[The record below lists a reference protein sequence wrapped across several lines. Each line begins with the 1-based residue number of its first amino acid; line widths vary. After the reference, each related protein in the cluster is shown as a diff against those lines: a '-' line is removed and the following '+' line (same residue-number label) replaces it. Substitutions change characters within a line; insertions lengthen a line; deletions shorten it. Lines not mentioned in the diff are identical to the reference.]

1 MARGSSNATGRIVAI
16 VGIALAAGI
25 LFAGFR
31 LTQNLGKSEK
41 VIDAETATK
50 SLERMVDKIGPQTL
64 DPVKS
69 PIEYSDNETAADEL
83 PEIDTCKVVVD
94 ETTPVYAEIWS
105 SGEKVGD
112 GTDGWLREMA
122 TQFNAE
128 GHTVNGTPVSVR
140 MRQVSS
146 GQAVDYIAT
155 GKAVPDGYTP
165 SNMLWVK
172 TLNARGVATETIK
185 ERMCGNVAGTLFDK
199 KQYDAIISKYGTADL
214 KAVTEAVAA
223 GEIEMGYTNPFTSA
237 TGLNFLI
244 STLIRYDGNNP
255 LSDEAVEGFR
265 GFQANIP
272 FVSMT
277 TQQMSNA
284 AERNSLD
291 GFVTEYQVYQNDSL
305 LKNNYKFSPFG
316 YRHDNPLVAISG
328 TTSEHKAILEEFAD
342 YCMTDEAQAV
352 ATEYGFNGMDD
363 YQPEGMP
370 EADGK
375 VILSALDVYKANKD
389 NGAPVVAVFV
399 ADTSG
404 SMEGAPMKALQE
416 SLISSMKYINKG
428 NYIGLV
434 SYNDDVYINVPI
446 AEFDMTQQTYFKGAV
461 ETLTAGGGTA
471 TFDGIAVAADMI
483 QKATADIPNAKPLIF
498 VLSDGETNQGYNL
511 NDLRDPLK
519 SLKIP
524 VYTIGYNANIDALKE
539 ISNINE
545 AASIDASTDDVTYQL
560 KTLFNANM

>member
-1 MARGSSNATGRIVAI
+1 MARGSSNASRIIAI
-16 VGIALAAGI
+16 AGIALAVGIIFAGI
-25 LFAGFR
+25 R
-31 LTQNLGKSEK
+31 LTQNLGKSDK

-50 SLERMVDKIGPQTL
+50 TLEKIVGSIGAETM

-94 ETTPVYAEIWS
+94 ETTPTYAEIWS
-105 SGEKVGD
+105 SGEKVGE

-122 TQFNAE
+122 EQFNAE
-128 GHTVNGTPVSVR
+128 GHTIGGVPVSVR
-140 MRQVSS
+140 MRQVAS

-155 GKAVPDGYTP
+155 GKATPDGYTP
-165 SNMLWVK
+165 SNMLWVH
-172 TLNARGVATETIK
+172 TLNARGVSTDTVQ
-185 ERMCGNVAGTLFDK
+185 ERLCGNVAGTLLSKDK
-199 KQYDAIISKYGTADL
+199 YDEIMSKYGTVDL

-223 GEIEMGYTNPFTSA
+223 EEIAMGYTNPFTSA
-237 TGLNFLI
+237 TGLNFLV
-244 STLIRYDGNNP
+244 STLMRYDNKNP

-291 GFVTEYQVYQNDSL
+291 GFVTEYQVYQNDSIM
-305 LKNNYKFSPFG
+305 KNNYKFSPFG
-316 YRHDNPLVAISG
+316 YRHDNPLVAING
-328 TTSEHKAILEEFAD
+328 ITNEHRAILDEFAE
-342 YCMTDEAQAV
+342 YCMTDQAQAV
-352 ATEYGFNGMDD
+352 ATDYGFNGMDD
-363 YQPEGMP
+363 YQPEGMG
-370 EADGK
+370 EIDGK
-375 VILSALDVYKANKD
+375 TILSALDIYKTNKD
-389 NGAPVVAVFV
+389 NGSPVVAVFV
-399 ADTSG
+399 ADISG
-404 SMEGAPMKALQE
+404 SMEGAPMKALQD

-446 AEFDMTQQTYFKGAV
+446 GEFDMTQQTYFKGAV

-483 QKATADIPNAKPLIF
+483 QKASADIPNAKPIIF
-498 VLSDGETNQGYNL
+498 VLSDGEMNTGHTL

-524 VYTIGYNANIDALKE
+524 IYTIGYNANIDALKE

-545 AASIDASTDDVTYQL
+545 AATIDASTEDVTYQL